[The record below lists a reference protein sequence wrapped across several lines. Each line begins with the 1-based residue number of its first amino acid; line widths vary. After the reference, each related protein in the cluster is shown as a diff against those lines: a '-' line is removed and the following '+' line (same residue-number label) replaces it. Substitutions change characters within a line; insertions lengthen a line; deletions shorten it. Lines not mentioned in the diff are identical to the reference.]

1 MFLTVTADTDYTRR
15 TLQEQ
20 FLENIED
27 DEAREI
33 VRRCLIPTDRLQ
45 MRQELGKGGV
55 LSLLFRILYT

>member
-1 MFLTVTADTDYTRR
+1 MLLTITADTDYNRR
-15 TLQEQ
+15 TPQEQ

-27 DEAREI
+27 NEAVEI

-55 LSLLFRILYT
+55 LPLSFRILYT